1 MHLRIGASF
10 EFEPVLGNGTTLC
23 ELDVS
28 VGELLDRSEATLREC
43 HESELVPPGC
53 SLALEAF
60 TFSPEKG
67 ELVSSCSSLLVTV
80 ERGDGENEQAEYAR
94 RIPDVCSYHLISA
107 CALLTCHQPQ
117 VDSVTRRLRSITED
131 GQYALM
137 RYCKDQE
144 PQDLTVSIE
153 RFTHAA
159 DLCPS
164 RYGCFP
170 VVQFN
175 LAMAQLIHC
184 QTGSADVYVD
194 VDVPV
199 TLFRDA
205 LARRPVGHVDRL
217 ATLFHLAVALSC
229 RFNKHGDPADT
240 DEARGL
246 LSQVLEFCPV
256 ESYYHRSA
264 LIALGTFVKDRVVGP
279 TSINNA
285 KDAVPSA
292 SNHNPDGAGGVGDT
306 ALLHLNR
313 FQELG
318 QLPDLDRAISL
329 LNDVVRFARDNDS
342 NRFFWLLQL
351 AMSYSIRFR
360 HLNQL
365 SDLTKS
371 ISTLEDIL
379 PLCPNDSARAG
390 SLNNLGHLLRT
401 RFERLGGLGDIEKS
415 VSALEDAV
423 RLTPDDPHS
432 DKPNMLG
439 NLSASLRSRYGYLGD
454 LADIDKS
461 ISVAEDAL
469 RRIPDH
475 HPNTV
480 RALSTLG
487 ASLQDRFERLGD
499 LADINRSV
507 VVLEKAILLT
517 PDDHPDKSNCL
528 NHLGGSLLK
537 RFERLDD
544 LTDVDTSISVLEQ
557 SVRLTPD
564 DHPYKPSRLSN
575 LGYALSARSRRL
587 GDIADMHRSISLLED
602 AVRRVPGSD
611 PSKLASQSNL
621 SRSLVDRFELLG
633 DINDIDRAV
642 SLFEDVALLTPKD
655 QPESRIRLGNLSS
668 CLWRRFRLLDDPAD
682 LKKAVS
688 ASEDALAHTPKG
700 HSSEAGALSNLGGLM
715 IDCFEQSG
723 NIVDINRAVSLQ
735 EQALG
740 LLPDDHAEKPA
751 VLSNFCT
758 ALSKR
763 FQLFGDLADIHKAI
777 SSYEDALRL
786 LPEDHPYRLGFLH
799 NLGNSLSLRFE
810 RLRDKADIDK
820 SISVHQEA
828 VRRTPDEYPIQALR
842 LKALGF
848 AFLYRSAGSDDSSA
862 LLSARSYLSRAA
874 RSSTGAS
881 SVRFDASKGWITA
894 DELLEGNALDAYEL
908 VIGLLPQLAWIGL
921 PLQDR
926 HRALQRAADVA
937 RDAAASAIALHRMQ
951 TAVEW
956 LEQGR
961 SIVWGQLLQLRTPLD
976 ELRKEYPALAERLL
990 RVSRELES
998 ISARDPLLRV
1008 RDTGDLNI
1016 ASPEQQARRHR
1027 ALAKERDNLVVEVRS
1042 SPGFE
1047 RFLLPKT
1054 FSQLTAAA
1062 HSGPVVILNASE
1074 RRCDALIVTAG
1085 ADDPLHV
1092 PLPDITFSEVVALQ
1106 STLQNL
1112 LDNGGRLV
1120 SVPEPDRAARLTSK
1134 QLSANDVFK
1143 RILSE
1148 LWKKVVHSIL
1158 ERLEYSVSRLLWHS
1172 MAS

>member
-1 MHLRIGASF
+1 
-10 EFEPVLGNGTTLC
+10 
-23 ELDVS
+23 
-28 VGELLDRSEATLREC
+28 
-43 HESELVPPGC
+43 
-53 SLALEAF
+53 
-60 TFSPEKG
+60 
-67 ELVSSCSSLLVTV
+67 
-80 ERGDGENEQAEYAR
+80 
-94 RIPDVCSYHLISA
+94 
-107 CALLTCHQPQ
+107 
-117 VDSVTRRLRSITED
+117 
-131 GQYALM
+131 M
-137 RYCKDQE
+137 RYCKDQK
-144 PQDLTVSIE
+144 PQDLTSSIE
-153 RFTHAA
+153 RFQHAA
-159 DLCPS
+159 DLCPPD
-164 RYGCFP
+164 YACFP
-170 VVQFN
+170 VVLSN
-175 LAMAQLIHC
+175 LAMAHLILC
-184 QTGSADVYVD
+184 QTSSADLYPD

-205 LARRPVGHVDRL
+205 LDLRPVGHLDRL
-217 ATLFHLAVALSC
+217 ATLFHLAVALLC
-229 RFNKHGDPADT
+229 RFNKHDDPADT
-240 DEARGL
+240 DEASEL
-246 LSQVLEFCPV
+246 LSQVLEFCSV

-264 LIALGTFVKDRVVGP
+264 LIVLGMFAIDRVVAP
-279 TSINNA
+279 TSIDNA
-285 KDAVPSA
+285 KDTVPSA
-292 SNHNPDGAGGVGDT
+292 SNRNPDGENDMADT
-306 ALLHLNR
+306 ALLHLGR
-313 FQELG
+313 FQEFG

-329 LNDVVRFARDNDS
+329 LDDVLRFTQDNDP

-351 AMSYSIRFR
+351 AMSYSIRFH
-360 HLNQL
+360 HLDQL

-371 ISTLEDIL
+371 ISTLEDTL
-379 PLCPNDSARAG
+379 PLCPNDNARAG
-390 SLNNLGHLLRT
+390 SLNNLGHMLRT
-401 RFERLGGLGDIEKS
+401 RFERLGNLGDIERS

-423 RLTPDDPHS
+423 RLTPDDPRS

-439 NLSASLRSRYGYLGD
+439 NLSASLRSRYERLGD
-454 LADIDKS
+454 FADVDKS
-461 ISVAEDAL
+461 ISVAEDVL

-507 VVLEKAILLT
+507 AVLEKAICIT
-517 PDDHPDKSNCL
+517 PDDHPDKSTCL

-544 LTDVDTSISVLEQ
+544 LADVHTSISVLEQ
-557 SVRLTPD
+557 SVGLTPD
-564 DHPYKPSRLSN
+564 DHPYKLSRLSN
-575 LGYALSARSRRL
+575 LGYALSARFQRV
-587 GDIADMHRSISLLED
+587 GDIADINRSISLLED
-602 AVRRVPGSD
+602 AMCRTPESD

-642 SLFEDVALLTPKD
+642 ALFGDVALLTPKD

-668 CLWRRFRLLDDPAD
+668 CLWRRFRLLGDPAD

-688 ASEDALAHTPKG
+688 VSEDALAHTPKG
-700 HSSEAGALSNLGGLM
+700 HSSEAGALNNLGGLL
-715 IDCFEQSG
+715 IDYFELSG
-723 NIVDINRAVSLQ
+723 DAADINRAVSLQ
-735 EQALG
+735 QQALG
-740 LLPDDHAEKPA
+740 LLPDDHADKPA
-751 VLSNFCT
+751 MLSNFCT

-763 FQLFGDLADIHKAI
+763 FHIFGDLADIHKAI

-810 RLRDKADIDK
+810 RLGDKADIDK

-828 VRRTPDEYPIQALR
+828 VRQTPDEYPIKALR
-842 LKALGF
+842 LKDLGF
-848 AFLYRSAGSDDSSA
+848 VFLRSAGSDDSSA
-862 LLSARSYLSRAA
+862 LLSAQSYLSRAA
-874 RSSTGAS
+874 RSPAGAS
-881 SVRFDASKGWITA
+881 SVRFEASKGWIAT
-894 DELLEGNALDAYEL
+894 DELLEGDALDAYEL
-908 VIGLLPQLAWIGL
+908 MIGLLPQLAWIGL

-976 ELRKEYPALAERLL
+976 ELREKYPALAERLL
-990 RVSRELES
+990 CVSKELEL
-998 ISARDPLLRV
+998 ISARDPLLHV
-1008 RDTGDLNI
+1008 GDTGDSNI
-1016 ASPEQQARRHR
+1016 VSPEQQARRHR
-1027 ALAKERDNLVVEVRS
+1027 ALAKERDDLLVEVRTS
-1042 SPGFE
+1042 QGFE

-1062 HSGPVVILNASE
+1062 HSGPVVILNASK

-1106 STLQNL
+1106 SMLQNL

-1120 SVPEPDRAARLTSK
+1120 SAPEPDRAARLTSK
-1134 QLSANDVFK
+1134 QLSASDVFK

-1148 LWKKVVHSIL
+1148 LWRKVVRPIL
-1158 ERLEYSVSRLLWHS
+1158 ERLEYSVSQLSGQCPIDPCMRRSLESCGAFFGVRLGPLRFS
-1172 MAS
+1172 PFTLRVFMIRTNREKRRRTL